1 MQTKIICQ
9 SEHLLKL
16 SDVFVHSMYSS
27 DVDMHEPETGEKNV
41 NEMQKSRMWDV
52 VQTGLIC

>member
-27 DVDMHEPETGEKNV
+27 DVDLHEPETGEKNV
-41 NEMQKSRMWDV
+41 NEMEKSRM
-52 VQTGLIC
+52 

>member
-41 NEMQKSRMWDV
+41 NEMKRAECETLCKQ
-52 VQTGLIC
+52 G